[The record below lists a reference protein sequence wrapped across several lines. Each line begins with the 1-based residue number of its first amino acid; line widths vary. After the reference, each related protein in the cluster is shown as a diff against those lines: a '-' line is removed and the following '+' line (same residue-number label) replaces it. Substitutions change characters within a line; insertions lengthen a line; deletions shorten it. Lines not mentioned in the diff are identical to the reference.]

1 MASNNSTSSSPG
13 ATPTTLQ
20 QQTTNLNKLTV
31 PVVEVPVVAPV
42 VVPVDLPA
50 GTQIVVEAQV
60 LTSDVDRTIAE
71 VEKLERQERQ
81 AAIHQQQQQQNDSSI
96 NLLVNSQQKQNLQ
109 QQTDIGQSLISSSI
123 NLTQMAVPI
132 LSGSLQNN
140 SGGNISGSSINFGA
154 RGVVSNSS
162 QQQQHPNSMRTLFC
176 RKCEGHG
183 LQIALKGHASSC
195 PYNSCTCKTC
205 QNVMSLRANAIIR
218 RYRTRTSECG
228 LVLKPVHFKNG
239 NTRLRVFPKFISE
252 EECLP
257 IPPGTP
263 RTVEQQLIGNIS
275 EEQLISSGNSE
286 QNICQQNNSL
296 PPSSSFS
303 FGSSSSATGV
313 SLISKALSLRNLSTT
328 NYGAEGII
336 TPINISNLSCDKRIA
351 NSDSNENMD
360 INSPKRAHSLEGNLT
375 NTTAPNT
382 PMEDIIIADQ
392 TPPIQQQQITT
403 SDSPFRPLCSS
414 NRSGQMNL
422 STQSLAALFPSSIG
436 SGEDYSKGGGIEG
449 GIINNNNE
457 NTTTSANTYYGSS
470 MSLNALNLG
479 FLGTGITTNNTNN
492 TNNNNNYGFQQQQTQ
507 QFVQSRFD
515 QQQFGMFGQQ
525 QTNTTDNTN
534 IQQQQQNLLLTLLL
548 NQIIGSQQQMQ
559 TPLPPQL
566 DPSLNLLLGQLTSTT
581 STTSSGGQLN
591 QLISLIHQQQQS
603 STNSPSFSSPNLLIP
618 LLELIAQS
626 QQQQQTSNNN
636 NIQLPSLQQ
645 QIPIFGQQTT
655 IPSTTGSG
663 ENFGLNNKFSFSD
676 TFSEV

>member
-1 MASNNSTSSSPG
+1 MSMKMQQCNSTSSSPG

-20 QQTTNLNKLTV
+20 QQTTNLNKLAV

-81 AAIHQQQQQQNDSSI
+81 AAIHQQQQQQQNDSSI

-123 NLTQMAVPI
+123 NLTQMAVPT

-154 RGVVSNSS
+154 RGVVSNNS

-328 NYGAEGII
+328 NYG
-336 TPINISNLSCDKRIA
+336 L
-351 NSDSNENMD
+351 
-360 INSPKRAHSLEGNLT
+360 
-375 NTTAPNT
+375 
-382 PMEDIIIADQ
+382 
-392 TPPIQQQQITT
+392 
-403 SDSPFRPLCSS
+403 
-414 NRSGQMNL
+414 
-422 STQSLAALFPSSIG
+422 
-436 SGEDYSKGGGIEG
+436 KG
-449 GIINNNNE
+449 
-457 NTTTSANTYYGSS
+457 
-470 MSLNALNLG
+470 
-479 FLGTGITTNNTNN
+479 
-492 TNNNNNYGFQQQQTQ
+492 
-507 QFVQSRFD
+507 
-515 QQQFGMFGQQ
+515 
-525 QTNTTDNTN
+525 
-534 IQQQQQNLLLTLLL
+534 
-548 NQIIGSQQQMQ
+548 
-559 TPLPPQL
+559 
-566 DPSLNLLLGQLTSTT
+566 
-581 STTSSGGQLN
+581 
-591 QLISLIHQQQQS
+591 
-603 STNSPSFSSPNLLIP
+603 
-618 LLELIAQS
+618 
-626 QQQQQTSNNN
+626 
-636 NIQLPSLQQ
+636 
-645 QIPIFGQQTT
+645 
-655 IPSTTGSG
+655 
-663 ENFGLNNKFSFSD
+663 
-676 TFSEV
+676 